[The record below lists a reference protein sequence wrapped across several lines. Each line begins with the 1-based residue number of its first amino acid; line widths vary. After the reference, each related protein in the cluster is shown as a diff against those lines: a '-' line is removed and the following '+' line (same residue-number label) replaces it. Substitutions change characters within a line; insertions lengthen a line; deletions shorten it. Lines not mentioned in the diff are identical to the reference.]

1 MIDLLKKLFRIKTDP
16 KGGIAKSRHYKNL
29 MTGPKV
35 YLDGKPYVRVK
46 FRFVDTL
53 DFDTTKHLDQLET
66 EIEFQNIETERLLR
80 LNSNYE
86 DKIKD
91 LQTLNINL
99 VSEIRSNTSKHDKEI
114 SKLSV
119 ARAKRNSYIVEL
131 EKNCRALNKSIEE
144 FKNQIKQLKIDLD
157 LPIYLKYEQSL
168 DQENHLLDLISRI
181 SRLHEFYIRKFLTNL
196 PINTRLEFIFL
207 YTIDLLGDASKTEV
221 INVHLVEFTTGMDII
236 KRLINQGLIKESL
249 NKSDRRSKL
258 IHTTEEG
265 KAVLNNSMRQMDT
278 EKEMFLAC
286 LNANKW
292 KKIIS
297 TLEELNSFH
306 NNIYLKHNSK
316 NDAELINLVAS
327 LKYLN
332 RTSY

>member
-119 ARAKRNSYIVEL
+119 AKAKRNSYIVEL
-131 EKNCRALNKSIEE
+131 EKNCRDLNKSIEE
-144 FKNQIKQLKIDLD
+144 FKNQIKQLKIDLGSKD
-157 LPIYLKYEQSL
+157 NRIGSLEQQVHFLVNTKQNPISGKKGFVRLRTALHTAE
-168 DQENHLLDLISRI
+168 HDLIS
-181 SRLHEFYIRKFLTNL
+181 KFNE
-196 PINTRLEFIFL
+196 IEKKDKFIAIMTQKIF
-207 YTIDLLGDASKTEV
+207 
-221 INVHLVEFTTGMDII
+221 
-236 KRLINQGLIKESL
+236 
-249 NKSDRRSKL
+249 
-258 IHTTEEG
+258 
-265 KAVLNNSMRQMDT
+265 
-278 EKEMFLAC
+278 EKETKIHELETM
-286 LNANKW
+286 LNPP
-292 KKIIS
+292 KK
-297 TLEELNSFH
+297 
-306 NNIYLKHNSK
+306 K
-316 NDAELINLVAS
+316 
-327 LKYLN
+327 
-332 RTSY
+332 